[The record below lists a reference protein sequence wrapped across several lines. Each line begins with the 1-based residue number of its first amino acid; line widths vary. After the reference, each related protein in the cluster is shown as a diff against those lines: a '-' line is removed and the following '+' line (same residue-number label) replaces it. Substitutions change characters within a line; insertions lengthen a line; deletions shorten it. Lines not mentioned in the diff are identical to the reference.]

1 MDMLRGLDDGI
12 ASVGTLKFSRGKLLV
27 TVSSI
32 VSVIL
37 CMIQPANKDKQHW
50 LVTSHD
56 KDIKL
61 HAPRMLGHPPLL
73 TLFVFLRGPNPFFQA
88 RQVLGRFCESKR
100 PASVG
105 PWHNNCTTVPT
116 FSRSTVEQGL
126 FGLTWHILT
135 PSPPQCP
142 TFARWLVDLLIC
154 LLECES
160 SVWLASVA
168 WLLHDRMILAHTCWP
183 GHCQDKKQWKAYG
196 S

>member
-1 MDMLRGLDDGI
+1 MFGKILFGI
-12 ASVGTLKFSRGKLLV
+12 WKACRKQKASFSRSMAQQLYIILV
-27 TVSSI
+27 PI
-32 VSVIL
+32 
-37 CMIQPANKDKQHW
+37 
-50 LVTSHD
+50 
-56 KDIKL
+56 
-61 HAPRMLGHPPLL
+61 
-73 TLFVFLRGPNPFFQA
+73 
-88 RQVLGRFCESKR
+88 
-100 PASVG
+100 
-105 PWHNNCTTVPT
+105 
-116 FSRSTVEQGL
+116 FSRSTVEQEL

-196 S
+196 HMEVNCIYHSVQSTSTIQTSRVVAWFASNWGGLGLPGTRLRCAID